1 MFTVQSRLNL
11 HQSRQFYKQNCQ
23 NFQRLH
29 PLGLHQGFTLNS
41 FGVVVNSIP
50 RSPVELHFSMPTAFE
65 LFAALMNVQQLS
77 ACHFDHCNIFLNNKF
92 CLALQTKFL
101 KISKKTTYKTFT
113 KILFS
118 FPWFLIDCQFEQTGK
133 RHLQKHF
140 ILYF

>member
-1 MFTVQSRLNL
+1 MFNVQSRHNL

-41 FGVVVNSIP
+41 FGVVVNSIS
-50 RSPVELHFSMPTAFE
+50 RSPVELHFSMPKAFE
-65 LFAALMNVQQLS
+65 LFAALMNIQQLN

-92 CLALQTKFL
+92 CLALQTKLL

-113 KILFS
+113 KILLLFFS
-118 FPWFLIDCQFEQTGK
+118 LVFDWLPV
-133 RHLQKHF
+133 
-140 ILYF
+140 